1 MKFLNYAFLIL
12 CFYSLLNC
20 ATASHERV
28 YMASINGDEQML
40 KKGFGPS
47 CWTIP
52 LGTSCI
58 FPFFFDFN
66 WSPFQLFTSRGSQD
80 VRNKEGNTALMWAVS
95 QKNSVI
101 IDLLLEKEAKV
112 AIKDKYN
119 KSVLQFALAKYGKDS
134 ETYKSLRER
143 FEKELF
149 CDNLYQKFRGLVGL
163 RNCLTRSTKVGKE
176 KLNDDE
182 LTKLAPESSGPEVD
196 YGQIV
201 TIPLPDKTL
210 RESEHLEKRNM
221 SEKRRYEEFRKVT
234 DEYKKQGNSKKNKV
248 SEEKFEECD
257 LAGDLR
263 IEEIAFINTK
273 EGRDAFKNEYLE
285 HIVKEDKEAKEET
298 EEDKED
304 KEDKGAKDYKPG
316 EKLLLNESPST
327 KRFKVFSIED
337 REKLIK
343 LKRRL
348 SNLATV
354 IVKAYKDFFAY
365 YDLANEKTIE
375 QDYQKMASMNG
386 EIALYK
392 INNYMEKKK
401 GLTACKLETFKN
413 FDEYLAELKEDLSA
427 RMGDLMQRTKDD
439 PRFALN
445 NIKVKFQKNEPIAT
459 ECKALES
466 DPNLTKYDFR
476 DLSSIYALCYYS
488 LLKTNEQEAQVY
500 YDKAFKL
507 GNPQTISEISEIR
520 RKHKAKEPIS
530 PPSLGTTETKIVS
543 IEEPQSQKYQ
553 LAVLTFIDQTQNPK
567 TESIRYTLA
576 DILTS
581 ELFITSRFDLLD
593 RADLK
598 QIEKIPAY
606 LETKEQEETFREE
619 EYEDRTGEEDYE
631 EEEVSKSKKKKKRNR
646 KKKKSDFIKTPREV
660 LNKSQQEKDNIVDNH
675 AQLDGVLMGYITSI
689 DWEEGF
695 LYIDYRIVNTL
706 GIKNLEQKRKKTEED
721 RLAAFEKAQTAIE
734 KAKTA
739 VEADKTVVEAFKN
752 DKDLSADEKN
762 TVEFIGSLRDSI
774 ILAGTGRIKL
784 LKDKQSNGFSL
795 NRKDIQKIAMDIKE
809 SFADN
814 KVIAKSLAEEA
825 ADGYYPV
832 EYKDVEGFSKN
843 PNEKK
848 TVSLRVM
855 KIEGNKIIINA
866 GTFHGIKSG
875 FVGYVVEPGYF
886 NTYRYL
892 AKFIVEQVF
901 ERSARCVVIDG
912 KITEQKEGR
921 SVFIK

>member
-1 MKFLNYAFLIL
+1 MKFLNYVSLIL

-66 WSPFQLFTSRGSQD
+66 FSPFNIFTSRGSQD
-80 VRNKEGNTALMWAVS
+80 VRNKEGNTALMWAVN
-95 QKNSVI
+95 QKNNVI
-101 IDLLLEKEAKV
+101 MDLLLEKEAKV

-119 KSVLQFALAKYGKDS
+119 KSVLHFAATKHTIDS
-134 ETYKSLRER
+134 AIYKSLRQR

-176 KLNDDE
+176 ILTDDE
-182 LTKLAPESSGPEVD
+182 LTKLAPESDGPVVD
-196 YGQIV
+196 YGQVV
-201 TIPLPDKTL
+201 TVPLPDKTL
-210 RESEHLEKRNM
+210 SESDSAEKRNM
-221 SEKRRYEEFRKVT
+221 SEKARFTEFKKVSKI
-234 DEYKKQGNSKKNKV
+234 YKEQGSSKKNKV

-257 LAGDLR
+257 MEGELR
-263 IEEIAFINTK
+263 LEEITFKNTK
-273 EGRDAFKNEYLE
+273 EGREAFNNEYLK
-285 HIVKEDKEAKEET
+285 HMVKEDKEGKDEL
-298 EEDKED
+298 EEDRDDRSVKDTKE
-304 KEDKGAKDYKPG
+304 YKQG

-337 REKLIK
+337 KEKLLK

-348 SNLATV
+348 SSLATV
-354 IVKAYKDFFAY
+354 IVDAYKNFFVY

-392 INNYMEKKK
+392 INNYLEKKK
-401 GLTACKLETFKN
+401 GLQSCKLESFKN
-413 FDEYLAELKEDLSA
+413 FDEYLSELKEDLSA
-427 RMGDLMQRTKDD
+427 RMGDLTQRTKDD

-445 NIKVKFQKNEPIAT
+445 NIRVKFQKNEPIAT
-459 ECKALES
+459 ECKALDS
-466 DPNLTKYDFR
+466 DPNITKYDFR
-476 DLSSIYALCYYS
+476 DLSSVYALCYYS

-500 YDKAFKL
+500 YDKAIKL
-507 GNPQTISEISEIR
+507 GNPQTVSEISEIKR
-520 RKHKAKEPIS
+520 RHKAKEPYS
-530 PPSLGTTETKIVS
+530 TPSLGTTETKIAS
-543 IEEPQSQKYQ
+543 IERPQSQKYQ
-553 LAVLTFIDQTQNPK
+553 LAVLTFIDQTQNKK
-567 TESIRYTLA
+567 TEAIRYTLA

-593 RADLK
+593 REDLK

-606 LETKEQEETFREE
+606 LETKEKEEIYREE
-619 EYEDRTGEEDYE
+619 ENENRLEEEDDE
-631 EEEVSKSKKKKKRNR
+631 EDDEKLNKTKNKKKRNQKNRR
-646 KKKKSDFIKTPREV
+646 KDFIKTPREV
-660 LNKSQQEKDNIVDNH
+660 LNKSQQEKNNILYNH
-675 AQLDGVLMGYITSI
+675 KSLDGVLMGYITSI

-706 GIKNLEQKRKKTEED
+706 GIKNVED
-721 RLAAFEKAQTAIE
+721 KIGKSEKDMTKVVD

-739 VEADKTVVEAFKN
+739 EEVEKKSNEIISETY
-752 DKDLSADEKN
+752 N
-762 TVEFIGSLRDSI
+762 TAEFIESLRDSI
-774 ILAGTGRIKL
+774 ILAGTGKIKL
-784 LKDKQSNGFSL
+784 LKDKQSNGLSL
-795 NRKDIQKIAMDIKE
+795 NRKDIQQIALNIKE

-814 KVIAKSLAEEA
+814 KVIAKSLEEEA
-825 ADGYYPV
+825 AEGYYPT
-832 EYKDVEGFSKN
+832 EYKEVEGISKN

-901 ERSARCVVIDG
+901 ERSARCVIIDG
-912 KITEQKEGR
+912 EITEQKEGR

>member
-1 MKFLNYAFLIL
+1 
-12 CFYSLLNC
+12 
-20 ATASHERV
+20 
-28 YMASINGDEQML
+28 
-40 KKGFGPS
+40 
-47 CWTIP
+47 
-52 LGTSCI
+52 
-58 FPFFFDFN
+58 
-66 WSPFQLFTSRGSQD
+66 
-80 VRNKEGNTALMWAVS
+80 MWAVS

-101 IDLLLEKEAKV
+101 MDLLLEKEAKV

-401 GLTACKLETFKN
+401 
-413 FDEYLAELKEDLSA
+413 
-427 RMGDLMQRTKDD
+427 
-439 PRFALN
+439 
-445 NIKVKFQKNEPIAT
+445 EPT
-459 ECKALES
+459 
-466 DPNLTKYDFR
+466 
-476 DLSSIYALCYYS
+476 
-488 LLKTNEQEAQVY
+488 
-500 YDKAFKL
+500 
-507 GNPQTISEISEIR
+507 
-520 RKHKAKEPIS
+520 
-530 PPSLGTTETKIVS
+530 
-543 IEEPQSQKYQ
+543 
-553 LAVLTFIDQTQNPK
+553 
-567 TESIRYTLA
+567 
-576 DILTS
+576 
-581 ELFITSRFDLLD
+581 
-593 RADLK
+593 
-598 QIEKIPAY
+598 
-606 LETKEQEETFREE
+606 
-619 EYEDRTGEEDYE
+619 
-631 EEEVSKSKKKKKRNR
+631 
-646 KKKKSDFIKTPREV
+646 
-660 LNKSQQEKDNIVDNH
+660 
-675 AQLDGVLMGYITSI
+675 
-689 DWEEGF
+689 
-695 LYIDYRIVNTL
+695 
-706 GIKNLEQKRKKTEED
+706 
-721 RLAAFEKAQTAIE
+721 
-734 KAKTA
+734 
-739 VEADKTVVEAFKN
+739 
-752 DKDLSADEKN
+752 
-762 TVEFIGSLRDSI
+762 
-774 ILAGTGRIKL
+774 
-784 LKDKQSNGFSL
+784 
-795 NRKDIQKIAMDIKE
+795 
-809 SFADN
+809 
-814 KVIAKSLAEEA
+814 
-825 ADGYYPV
+825 
-832 EYKDVEGFSKN
+832 
-843 PNEKK
+843 
-848 TVSLRVM
+848 
-855 KIEGNKIIINA
+855 
-866 GTFHGIKSG
+866 
-875 FVGYVVEPGYF
+875 
-886 NTYRYL
+886 
-892 AKFIVEQVF
+892 
-901 ERSARCVVIDG
+901 
-912 KITEQKEGR
+912 
-921 SVFIK
+921 